1 MMILRSNRFFL
12 LCVAGMLSMMVGC
25 GYDPPS
31 EHLEVKRTSENTWRI
46 YDPDSDPELYID
58 RTCETEGKVVVQLQT
73 PGEAYEYINV
83 VCADPAATTTPVPT
97 VDPYE

>member
-1 MMILRSNRFFL
+1 MTILRSNRFFL
-12 LCVAGMLSMMVGC
+12 LCVAGMLSVMVGC
-25 GYDPPS
+25 GDYS
-31 EHLEVKRTSENTWRI
+31 SGHLEVKRTSENTWRI
-46 YDPDSDPELYID
+46 YDPDSDPELYVD

-83 VCADPAATTTPVPT
+83 VCADPQASPTPVPT